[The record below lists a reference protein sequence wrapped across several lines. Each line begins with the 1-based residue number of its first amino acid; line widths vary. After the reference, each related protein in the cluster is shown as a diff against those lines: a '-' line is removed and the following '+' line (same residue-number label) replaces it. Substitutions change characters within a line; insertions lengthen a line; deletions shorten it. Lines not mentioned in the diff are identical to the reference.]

1 MLEKLHSVTMVD
13 FSELRSAIE
22 NLATVW
28 SSRDWNQAIDDL
40 AKEVKAGCQDEFF
53 DGCCDTCSIERDCTM
68 VYELGSVA
76 ETVEWRDIMRKIR
89 GHD

>member
-1 MLEKLHSVTMVD
+1 MVD
-13 FSELRSAIE
+13 FSELRAAIE
-22 NLATVW
+22 NLAVVW

-68 VYELGSVA
+68 VYELGSAIEVA
-76 ETVEWRDIMRKIR
+76 RWDDIIEIVR
-89 GHD
+89 GRPSD